1 MESAVICSSLAPSY
15 HKAEEAECIF
25 RAGCSLA
32 GILAVMHS
40 ALDLKA
46 TLGGKHPHLF
56 YLLASALRPRM
67 LMTLDTEGK
76 LLPVP
81 VRVGQAVDTVAQ
93 VTPPDASA
101 TAVAAFLAYGL
112 ACCESFIRLAMQ
124 PWLCADF
131 LVSVPYA
138 GWTAQDHH
146 GLPDPHNAGAAERW

>member
-1 MESAVICSSLAPSY
+1 
-15 HKAEEAECIF
+15 
-25 RAGCSLA
+25 
-32 GILAVMHS
+32 MHS

-67 LMTLDTEGK
+67 LMTLDPEGK

-101 TAVAAFLAYGL
+101 TAVAASPAYRL
-112 ACCESFIRLAMQ
+112 ACCKSFIRLAM
-124 PWLCADF
+124 
-131 LVSVPYA
+131 
-138 GWTAQDHH
+138 
-146 GLPDPHNAGAAERW
+146 

>member
-1 MESAVICSSLAPSY
+1 
-15 HKAEEAECIF
+15 
-25 RAGCSLA
+25 
-32 GILAVMHS
+32 MHS

-93 VTPPDASA
+93 VTLPDASIA
-101 TAVAAFLAYGL
+101 DAAFLGRGL
-112 ACCESFIRLAMQ
+112 ACCKSIIRLAM
-124 PWLCADF
+124 
-131 LVSVPYA
+131 
-138 GWTAQDHH
+138 
-146 GLPDPHNAGAAERW
+146 